1 MLRASCVV
9 AGIYNEFKGDGKKEY
24 LANGLVLAVVHVAA
38 LDLLEVQIVRHFGQ
52 QQHVHQVAACHEEF
66 GDQIHVVV
74 AVLAETLKLLLGR
87 LTITEFLEQVL
98 KLRRSAQKSQSSS
111 EMHNH
116 LHSSH
121 CDPKP
126 GPSSQKDFKP
136 SHLLSLSG
144 KKSGH
149 NAFLQS
155 SSENDSV
162 ILSIGKSRI
171 LHAQNSHGW
180 HRLHGFKFPFNSNPV
195 MQL

>member
-1 MLRASCVV
+1 MA
-9 AGIYNEFKGDGKKEY
+9 KKY

-52 QQHVHQVAACHEEF
+52 QKHVHKVAACHEEF

-74 AVLAETLKLLLGR
+74 AVLAKTVKFLLGR
-87 LTITEFLEQVL
+87 LAITEFLEQVL
-98 KLRRSAQKSQSSS
+98 KLRQPAQKSQSGS
-111 EMHNH
+111 EMRNR

-126 GPSSQKDFKP
+126 KPISQKDSEP
-136 SHLLSLSG
+136 SHLLSLGG

-155 SSENDSV
+155 SSKNDSV
-162 ILSIGKSRI
+162 ILSIGKGRI
-171 LHAQNSHGW
+171 LHAQNTHGW
-180 HRLHGFKFPFNSNPV
+180 YRLHDSEFSFKSNPV
-195 MQL
+195 MQ

>member
-1 MLRASCVV
+1 MAKR
-9 AGIYNEFKGDGKKEY
+9 Y
-24 LANGLVLAVVHVAA
+24 LANGLVLAVVHVAALDLLEVQIVRHFGQQKHVA

-111 EMHNH
+111 EMRNR

-126 GPSSQKDFKP
+126 GPNSQKVFKP

-180 HRLHGFKFPFNSNPV
+180 KQSRVVQGA
-195 MQL
+195 